1 MDVLQYITFKRLVT
15 PVWQQELFLVL
26 WCKRQSWVLWKKI
39 CILPPTFRDK
49 CLTLTPAKSWCKSK
63 VFTLVV

>member
-26 WCKRQSWVLWKKI
+26 WCKRQSWVLWRKKNAF
-39 CILPPTFRDK
+39 CPLLLGTN
-49 CLTLTPAKSWCKSK
+49 A
-63 VFTLVV
+63 